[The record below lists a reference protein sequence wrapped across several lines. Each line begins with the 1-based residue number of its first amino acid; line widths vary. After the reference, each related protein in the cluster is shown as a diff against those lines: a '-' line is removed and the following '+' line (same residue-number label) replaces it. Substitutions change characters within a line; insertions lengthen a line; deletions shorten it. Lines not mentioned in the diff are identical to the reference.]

1 MAVFRAGIFNRYC
14 YPLNMHVRDGRT
26 PNPTIA
32 RHLKVEKFGV
42 LPTKLI
48 GHHLRFFYGWG
59 NFKIDLTIQMV
70 PHVPQPVGHHRPY
83 KFYRVRIHALERV
96 PHRMAGR
103 AERWP
108 GVANPGKSPLDPP
121 TCNAANSIAIAV
133 GFRVEDCLTGG
144 GQPDEGVLEP
154 AGKGPCTS
162 ESPAPD
168 GVGVPGFPAPSA
180 RIRARSFPPT
190 AGGAPGVHWRYF

>member
-48 GHHLRFFYGWG
+48 GHHLRFLYGWG

-121 TCNAANSIAIAV
+121 TWNGANTRWLQVLQIIMWCPKKKGRSHRTAPTDTQGLWQPGRIVSVEKGTLIA
-133 GFRVEDCLTGG
+133 
-144 GQPDEGVLEP
+144 
-154 AGKGPCTS
+154 
-162 ESPAPD
+162 
-168 GVGVPGFPAPSA
+168 
-180 RIRARSFPPT
+180 
-190 AGGAPGVHWRYF
+190 